1 MAEPHLTL
9 TVGRAIERNE
19 PSSVCNREA
28 PFLRS
33 SPARRGDGY
42 IVGISLAAG
51 LWGINFHRREGVK
64 REPSIGVVQ
73 YDWTL

>member
-19 PSSVCNREA
+19 PSSVFVTETEEPLFCEA
-28 PFLRS
+28 LL
-33 SPARRGDGY
+33 RGDGY

-51 LWGINFHRREGVK
+51 LLGVNFHRREGSEEGAQHRGGSV
-64 REPSIGVVQ
+64 
-73 YDWTL
+73 